1 VGSGTLS
8 LQFAASKSVESCKD
22 MSFGN
27 TRAHRDLT
35 QCKLPRGLRTAGAGS
50 KNWDHEAE
58 IEATVDMLLNGVRR
72 DEVRSPVMR

>member
-1 VGSGTLS
+1 L
-8 LQFAASKSVESCKD
+8 
-22 MSFGN
+22 
-27 TRAHRDLT
+27 R
-35 QCKLPRGLRTAGAGS
+35 PRLRTAGAGS